1 MHAWQSNI
9 RFVVVLTW
17 STVLVLAAVFVHPA
31 LAQIKQNQDYCKTS
45 GTARLILI
53 DVTTPY
59 DKTDKEAINS
69 IIQRTLVGAGEGDRV
84 LIRTIADSFTKSERL
99 IERCIPSCE
108 AEGFRRLTCNDGLI
122 RIDRDRVRNDIIEA
136 LGARL
141 STFEELKYSDIIR
154 TINRSAN
161 EDIGSSQKVEI
172 TIYSDLIEN
181 SDYLITRSFFYYS
194 TDFLIA
200 GLRKLGFI
208 PDFHGAKIS
217 VAGVGR
223 SDSKDRH
230 PLNLK
235 EMAKVNEFWKAYFT
249 EAKAGSVYI
258 GQNLTTN

>member
-1 MHAWQSNI
+1 V
-9 RFVVVLTW
+9 R
-17 STVLVLAAVFVHPA
+17 AAGFLHPA
-31 LAQIKQNQDYCKTS
+31 SAQVKRNQDYCKTS
-45 GTARLILI
+45 GTARVILI

-59 DKTDKEAINS
+59 DKTDKDAINNV
-69 IIQRTLVGAGEGDRV
+69 IQRTLVGAGEGDRI

-108 AEGFRRLTCNDGLI
+108 AEGFKRLTCNDGLI
-122 RIDRDRVRNDIIEA
+122 RIDRDRVRNDVIEA

-161 EDIGSSQKVEI
+161 EDVGSNQKVEI
-172 TIYSDLIEN
+172 IIYSDLIEN
-181 SDYLITRSFFYYS
+181 SDYLVTRSFFYYS

-200 GLRKLGFI
+200 GLKKLGFI
-208 PDFHGAKIS
+208 PDLHGAKVS

-235 EMAKVNEFWKAYFT
+235 DMAKVNEFWKAYFT

-258 GQNLTTN
+258 GQNLMSN

>member
-1 MHAWQSNI
+1 MDPCPLNF
-9 RFVVVLTW
+9 RFVAILTW
-17 STVLVLAAVFVHPA
+17 PIVLVLAAAFIRPA
-31 LAQIKQNQDYCKTS
+31 LAEVKQNQDYCKAA

-53 DVTTPY
+53 DITTPY
-59 DKTDKEAINS
+59 DKTDKDAINS
-69 IIQRTLVGAGEGDRV
+69 IVQRILLGAGEGDRI
-84 LIRTIADSFTKSERL
+84 LIRTITDSFTKSERL

-136 LGARL
+136 LAARL

-161 EDIGSSQKVEI
+161 EDIGGSRKIEFI
-172 TIYSDLIEN
+172 IYSDLIEN

-208 PDFHGAKIS
+208 PDLHGAKVS

-235 EMAKVNEFWKAYFT
+235 EMAKVNEFWKAYFS
-249 EAKAGSVYI
+249 EAKAGSISI
-258 GQNLTTN
+258 GQDLTAN